1 MKKVLRC
8 LLLLLGTALA
18 VGCSDNDGAGPDGT
32 TPPPAATKAVG
43 GLAAIGAAIS
53 GGQVSLRCADDST
66 YSATTAANGSW
77 SIAAVPAAALPCAV
91 RVTGG
96 TAGGSANSNTF
107 YSLATNRDGA
117 VSVNVTPLTDLA
129 LARAVGGNLDAWFGG
144 TGAAR
149 LSDAVA
155 DLPAAIAALRADLGT
170 AGYTLPAPAGTFDPF
185 LAPLSAGTPTDPYDA
200 LLDRLGE
207 ALRDEGR
214 SYAQLRTDFT
224 EPGEGNILPAPV
236 VEEPEPVGS
245 LAAQIGAAFAGT
257 YVLSCPNGSGGSV
270 TRTVV
275 IATDGSSTLDGAVAV
290 GAGQGGT
297 IELNSS
303 AVLAILIKRADG
315 LSIRLQFNGDG
326 SLASGQAATSGQ
338 SPGCAAVSGSAS
350 LGSFSASTLIGS
362 LARSQTL
369 TCGPGAAGT
378 PVLTGET
385 SYIVAAN
392 GAMSLGSLTVSEAQ
406 YRAGGYKVKDG
417 ASFPGEAPGN
427 EIELYSATSG
437 PTGRELYLTL
447 YTDAAGDTAKVDYRN
462 FTSTAG
468 DCLPPT

>member
-8 LLLLLGTALA
+8 LLLLGTTLA

-32 TPPPAATKAVG
+32 TPPPVATKAVG

-77 SIAAVPAAALPCAV
+77 IIAALPAAALPCAV

-96 TAGGSANSNTF
+96 TTGGAANTNTF

-117 VSVNVTPLTDLA
+117 VSVNVTPLTDLV
-129 LARAVGGNLDAWFGG
+129 LARAVGGNLATWFAG

-214 SYAQLRTDFT
+214 SYAQLRADFT

-236 VEEPEPVGS
+236 TEPEEPEPAGS

-257 YVLSCPNGSGGSV
+257 YVLSCPAEGGPV

-275 IATDGSSTLDGAVAV
+275 INADGSSRLDGAVAV
-290 GAGQGGT
+290 GTGQGGT
-297 IELNSS
+297 IELSSS
-303 AVLAILIKRADG
+303 AVLAILIQRADG

-350 LGSFSASTLIGS
+350 LGSLSASTLIGS

-385 SYIVAAN
+385 AYMVAAN

-406 YRAGGYKVKDG
+406 YRAGGYNVKDG
-417 ASFPGEAPGN
+417 ASFPGAAPGN
-427 EIELYSATSG
+427 EIMLYSATSG
-437 PTGRELYLTL
+437 PTGAELYLTL
-447 YTDAAGDTAKVDYRN
+447 YTDAAGNTAKVNYRN